1 MHDCSGKF
9 KITSLSFGRHA
20 RALTVFFFFFFGCIG
35 FSQTISYADTSVLQS
50 DLS

>member
-20 RALTVFFFFFFGCIG
+20 RALTVFFFFFF
-35 FSQTISYADTSVLQS
+35 DVLA
-50 DLS
+50 LVKP